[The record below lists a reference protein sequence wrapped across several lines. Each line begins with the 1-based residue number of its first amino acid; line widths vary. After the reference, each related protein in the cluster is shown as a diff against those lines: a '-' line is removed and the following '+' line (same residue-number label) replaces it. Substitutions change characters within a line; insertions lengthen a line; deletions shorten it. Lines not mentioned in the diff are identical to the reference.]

1 MATVYTGDRVVDPMD
16 GAIRTVDY
24 VDGANVY
31 MADGGVMDLAEC
43 ESVYLESENPADDF
57 LSIADYRR
65 LASDWDC

>member
-1 MATVYTGDRVVDPMD
+1 MASIHSGDRVVDPMD

-31 MADGGVMDLAEC
+31 MNDGGVMDLAEC

-65 LASDWDC
+65 LSSDWDC